1 MAKSMRSKVKRSHRT
16 KKRED
21 GVYAATEAARL
32 DRLHSKLVAV
42 KDARKEDAE
51 RGEDEMDV
59 PDDEVAKGTNG
70 LAEEMEVDGKSTK
83 ISTHGPRGSRNEQWR
98 LSKGMT
104 PRPQSKGNN
113 RQGVPIAKRKASK
126 PARRR

>member
-1 MAKSMRSKVKRSHRT
+1 MRSKVKRSHRT

-59 PDDEVAKGTNG
+59 PGWLQIIG
-70 LAEEMEVDGKSTK
+70 LMDQGDITVENMERFTALEGW
-83 ISTHGPRGSRNEQWR
+83 ICA
-98 LSKGMT
+98 
-104 PRPQSKGNN
+104 
-113 RQGVPIAKRKASK
+113 GVSGRSFKD
-126 PARRR
+126 